1 MTTVRYSRD
10 ELGVEVQAPW
20 GYYQPLEEG
29 TLEYA
34 GRQVLY
40 TLGSACVEVS
50 CCGHG
55 SWSYARVEG
64 YLADRDANP
73 FAEGEMASGVVSIE
87 LIEGPDNRA
96 AIAKALQEKYPGV
109 RVEFR

>member
-29 TLEYA
+29 VLEHE
-34 GRQVLY
+34 GRQLLY

-64 YLADRDANP
+64 YLIGQEPAVPADNDKAT
-73 FAEGEMASGVVSIE
+73 ESVEIE
-87 LIEGPDNRA
+87 LVEGPGQRA
-96 AIAKALQEKYPGV
+96 AIAKSLQEKYPGV

>member
-1 MTTVRYSRD
+1 MTTARYSRA

-29 TLEYA
+29 SFDHA

-40 TLGSACVEVS
+40 TLGSACVEAS
-50 CCGHG
+50 CCGRG

-64 YLADRDANP
+64 YLKDGDTIRSAD
-73 FAEGEMASGVVSIE
+73 GEAVNRAIEIE
-87 LIEGPDNRA
+87 LVEGPDQRVS
-96 AIAKALQEKYPGV
+96 IAKSLREKYPGV